1 MRLTSVVAIGMLLAT
16 PAIAKPDGGADAIFK
31 GTVSRDGLL
40 PTHVDNAGGR
50 ILFTLPPAGG
60 DGVSD
65 RFLFTASLRTG
76 LGAAPTYLDRGRI
89 GTTQVLAF
97 RRIGKKVAAQ
107 FDNPRFRATGA
118 DPLDPSGSA
127 DFATS
132 VVWMGDV
139 AATLSDGSIVVDLSD
154 FLIEDMVG
162 IADSLNQTRDTVG
175 TGDAPQG
182 AGKGFHRDAKLSA
195 AIPDS
200 LKAFPQNIEVDAVQ
214 TYVSDTPGDEV
225 ANIAPEPKRVS
236 FTVHASFVALPG
248 PGFVPRRF
256 DPRMGGFSTQ
266 QVDFA
271 APLGKDVVADF
282 ANRFRLEKMT
292 PGAAPAA
299 AKKPIVY
306 YVDSRAPQP
315 IRDALV
321 DGVRWWNDAFTAA
334 GFIDAFRVETLPA
347 GVDPLDIRYNIV
359 NWDDRAT
366 RGWSYGQEIVDP
378 RTGEIVKGMVVLG
391 SLRTRQDIQI
401 YEGLV
406 GAAEINSGS
415 ANDPVR
421 VALARMRQLGAH
433 EVGHTLGFAHNF
445 AASTQGRASV
455 MDYPPPRI
463 GLVNGKPDLSDA
475 YAVGIGT
482 WDKASVAWLYGA
494 PNNAAATAVARAA
507 VDAGMRYVHDEDA
520 RSPDTSQRWGALW
533 DDGANP
539 TAELTRLMTVR
550 RAAIDRFGLAMLEP
564 GEPVANLRRRFVPI
578 WLLHR
583 YEVVAAAKAIGGAD
597 FGYAVAGDGKEAVQP
612 VTAADQRAALDAL
625 FATLT
630 PDALRVPDR
639 LVPLLSSPRNG
650 SDNRQFDVEVFHTAR
665 GPLFDPLAAA
675 DVGAEITL
683 GSLLSPVRLARVSAQ
698 HSVDAGALGVGEI
711 VDRLVAATVTA
722 RTDTLSQ
729 RIAYRTLVT
738 LAATADDS
746 ATTPDVALLIDARL
760 RSVAT
765 ILARR
770 GEGWG
775 ASLAQKLLDP
785 LARAKL
791 VTEQRRSVPL
801 PPADPIGGDGG
812 YMDW

>member
-1 MRLTSVVAIGMLLAT
+1 MRLTSVVAIGVLLAT
-16 PAIAKPDGGADAIFK
+16 PAIAKPEGGGDAIFS
-31 GTVSRDGLL
+31 GTASRDGLL
-40 PTHVDNAGGR
+40 PTHIDNAGGR
-50 ILFTLPPAGG
+50 ILFTLPPAGA
-60 DGVSD
+60 DGVSG
-65 RFLFTASLRTG
+65 RFLFTVSLRTG
-76 LGAAPTYLDRGRI
+76 LGAAPTFLDRGRV
-89 GTTQVLAF
+89 GATQVLAF

-132 VVWMGDV
+132 IVWMGDV
-139 AATLSDGSIVVDLSD
+139 AATLPDGSIVVDLSD

-162 IADSLNQTRDTVG
+162 IADSLNQTSDTVG

-195 AIPDS
+195 ALPAS
-200 LKAFPQNIEVDAVQ
+200 LKAFPQNVEVDAVQ

-266 QVDFA
+266 QVNFA

-282 ANRFRLEKMT
+282 ANRFRLEKVT
-292 PGAAPAA
+292 PGVAPSAV
-299 AKKPIVY
+299 KKPIVY
-306 YVDSRAPQP
+306 YIDSRAPQP

-347 GVDPLDIRYNIV
+347 GVDPLDVRYNIV

-475 YAVGIGT
+475 YAVGIGA

-494 PNNAAATAVARAA
+494 PDDAAAAAVARAA
-507 VDAGMRYVHDEDA
+507 VDAGMRYVHDTDA
-520 RSPDTSQRWGALW
+520 RSPDTSQRWGATW

-550 RAAIDRFGLAMLEP
+550 RAAIDRFGLGMLEP

-583 YEVVAAAKAIGGAD
+583 YEVAAAAKAIGGAD
-597 FGYAVAGDGKEAVQP
+597 FSYAVMGDGKEAVQT
-612 VTAADQRAALDAL
+612 VSAADQRAALDAL
-625 FATLT
+625 LATLA

-639 LVPLLSSPRNG
+639 LIPLLSSPRNG
-650 SDNRQFDVEVFHTAR
+650 SDNRQFDIELLRSAH
-665 GPLFDPLAAA
+665 GPLFDPLVAA

-683 GSLLSPVRLARVSAQ
+683 ASLLAPARLARVSAQ

-738 LAATADDS
+738 LAATADDR

-765 ILARR
+765 MLART
-770 GEGWG
+770 GDGWG
-775 ASLAQKLLDP
+775 ASLARKLLDP
-785 LARAKL
+785 SARAKL
-791 VTEQRRSVPL
+791 VTEQQRSVPR